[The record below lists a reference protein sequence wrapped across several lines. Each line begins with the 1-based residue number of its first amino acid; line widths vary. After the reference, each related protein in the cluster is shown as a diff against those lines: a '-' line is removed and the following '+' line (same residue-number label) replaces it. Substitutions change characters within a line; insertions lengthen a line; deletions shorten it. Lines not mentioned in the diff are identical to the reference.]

1 MAKTSN
7 KVAPEVDEIAQVND
21 VEVVEQETVET
32 QQEEAKGKKAS
43 KEKEVDADILAL
55 MKLYPHY
62 EEFYVTPNGFVHP
75 AGVPEYL
82 RKGATLYKNK
92 FYNK

>member
-1 MAKTSN
+1 MAKTIN
-7 KVAPEVDEIAQVND
+7 KVAPEVDETVN
-21 VEVVEQETVET
+21 VEDTEAVET
-32 QQEEAKGKKAS
+32 QQKEV
-43 KEKEVDADILAL
+43 KEKEVPSNILAL
-55 MKLYPHY
+55 MNLYPHY

>member
-32 QQEEAKGKKAS
+32 QQEETKGKKAS
-43 KEKEVDADILAL
+43 KEKEVAADILAL

>member
-7 KVAPEVDEIAQVND
+7 KVAPEVDET
-21 VEVVEQETVET
+21 EVVET
-32 QQEEAKGKKAS
+32 QQEEVKEKKSS
-43 KEKEVDADILAL
+43 KEKEIPTNILAL
-55 MKLYPHY
+55 MKLYSHY
-62 EEFYVTPNGFVHP
+62 EELYVTPNGFVHP

-92 FYNK
+92 FFNK

>member
-21 VEVVEQETVET
+21 VEVVEQEIVET

-43 KEKEVDADILAL
+43 KEKEVAADILAL